1 MRACFICQL
10 CQNCTSTVSK
20 WDNGYRVPFY
30 PFLWQTH
37 FRLLRY
43 KRDIISIS
51 QKEKKKSVR
60 FSGKLIPVSGQMFCG
75 YQGATNRADQSVD
88 LTALSV
94 NLTQLC
100 EVLRFIYQYLLIVTA
115 VVYLL
120 IQLVICK
127 MSRGVKHAKTDQIN
141 INKIKKR
148 F

>member
-1 MRACFICQL
+1 
-10 CQNCTSTVSK
+10 
-20 WDNGYRVPFY
+20 
-30 PFLWQTH
+30 
-37 FRLLRY
+37 
-43 KRDIISIS
+43 
-51 QKEKKKSVR
+51 
-60 FSGKLIPVSGQMFCG
+60 MFCG
-75 YQGATNRADQSVD
+75 YQGATNRAGQSVD
-88 LTALSV
+88 LIALSV
-94 NLTQLC
+94 TQLS

>member
-1 MRACFICQL
+1 MVTECLSIRSFGKHIL
-10 CQNCTSTVSK
+10 DYYDTK
-20 WDNGYRVPFY
+20 EI
-30 PFLWQTH
+30 
-37 FRLLRY
+37 LLVFHK
-43 KRDIISIS
+43 KR
-51 QKEKKKSVR
+51 KKKSVR